1 MSWRILSVLMLLLLL
16 ASCSGSEYY
25 FESLT
30 YNVES
35 SPRGTSYTC
44 SLDFVSLVRDLE
56 SIEVTIPYDLEDIMV
71 QPVVF
76 LGKRQVTPEIT
87 EGEGET
93 DLLIDL
99 DGMKVGELE
108 TLSLQYST
116 EEGVE
121 LKAGARVEVR
131 TFGLGGDVTTHA
143 INLKLPKGFTISRIE
158 TPDGVLRS
166 GSSGIPLDLGRE
178 PVVLFFV
185 LRRTNIL
192 DNTYVSLGI
201 FLGAIVAIV
210 GGILYVLYRKKLILA
225 GKSGSEVDETGTGP
239 GQNA

>member
-1 MSWRILSVLMLLLLL
+1 MLPALVLLFLL
-16 ASCSGSEYY
+16 ATCSGSEYY

-35 SPRGTSYTC
+35 STRGTSYAC
-44 SLDFVSLVRDLE
+44 SLQFVSLEKNLE
-56 SIEVTIPYDLEDIMV
+56 SIELTIPYDLEDITV

-76 LGKRQVTPEIT
+76 LGKRQVTPEIS
-87 EGEGET
+87 EEEGET
-93 DLLIDL
+93 DLYIEL
-99 DGMKVGELE
+99 DGMKIGELE

-121 LKAGARVEVR
+121 LEAGARVEVR

-143 INLKLPKGFTISRIE
+143 INLKLPRGFTISRIE

-201 FLGAIVAIV
+201 LLGAVAAVI

-225 GKSGSEVDETGTGP
+225 GGDKGLDGAGTGQGP
-239 GQNA
+239 RQNA